1 MAVDQTPEELAHWI
15 CKEMQTNKKQAE
27 YTIPW
32 LLLLPVTAKLKI
44 KESSGS
50 GFHAEP
56 GLDLG
61 EYEHWTLASKLPR
74 KGKIMSERASILGEP
89 ERPIMSEK
97 SLLFLSASL

>member
-61 EYEHWTLASKLPR
+61 EYEHWIWPQSCLEKEKLCQREPL
-74 KGKIMSERASILGEP
+74 SLGNQNAP
-89 ERPIMSEK
+89 S
-97 SLLFLSASL
+97 

>member
-1 MAVDQTPEELAHWI
+1 MAVDPTPKDLAHWI
-15 CKEMQTNKKQAE
+15 SKEMQTNKKQAE

-50 GFHAEP
+50 GFDAEP

-61 EYEHWTLASKLPR
+61 EYELWTLASKLPR

-89 ERPIMSEK
+89 ECPFMSEK
-97 SLLFLSASL
+97 SLLFLSESL